1 MTFNLP
7 YKIDPHA
14 MHMYSVMGQNL
25 ALFINIFLAF
35 LNPHNLLS
43 MEAYILL
50 VAFLLFDPK
59 VLAYTLIHLFVKLSS
74 VREYILTTQWKKQ

>member
-7 YKIDPHA
+7 YKTDPHA
-14 MHMYSVMGQNL
+14 MHMYNVMGQNL

-43 MEAYILL
+43 VEAYILL

-59 VLAYTLIHLFVKLSS
+59 VLTLICQAFLSQGIHGKNNNKNICS
-74 VREYILTTQWKKQ
+74 

>member
-7 YKIDPHA
+7 YKTDPHA
-14 MHMYSVMGQNL
+14 MDMYSVMGQNL

-43 MEAYILL
+43 VEAYILL

-59 VLAYTLIHLFVKLSS
+59 VLTLICQAFLSKGIHGKNNNKNICS
-74 VREYILTTQWKKQ
+74 